1 MANFKLK
8 IIIIISEIWSEH
20 KEKHKKEKDGIAM
33 ASSLY
38 AKWQQNRRIEAY
50 TRRAVNKEKN
60 QIIAKGWI
68 RVRSEEA
75 KGKEDKIIDR
85 NWRREEYKR
94 RVRKEYEEIEEK
106 KKSTIR
112 CNRQWIII
120 AQEVRVKE

>member
-1 MANFKLK
+1 
-8 IIIIISEIWSEH
+8 
-20 KEKHKKEKDGIAM
+20 M